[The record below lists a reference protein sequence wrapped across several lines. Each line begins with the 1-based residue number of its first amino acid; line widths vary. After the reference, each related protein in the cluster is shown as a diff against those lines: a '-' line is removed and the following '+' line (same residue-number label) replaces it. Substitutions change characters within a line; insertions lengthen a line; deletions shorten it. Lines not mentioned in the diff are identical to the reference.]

1 MKVTQ
6 EKLPDSQIG
15 LEIEIPPEATKKAYE
30 KVVKQLSRTARI
42 PGFRK
47 GKVPRKILL
56 QQLGPQRIRAA
67 ALEDLIQDSFKEA
80 VENESIDALGNYQLR
95 SPFEELIGKYQ
106 PGEPLIFSGSVDV
119 SPEVKLGDYK
129 GWQIKAEETIYD
141 PQRVDEF
148 LEERRVEAAT
158 LVPIE
163 GRAAQEGDVA
173 IVDYEGRFL
182 PTEEG
187 KEGEEISGAKAQDFE
202 LELEE
207 GKFIKDI
214 VAGILDMNP
223 EETKEIAVTFP
234 DDYPRDDLAGASANF
249 TVTLK
254 ELKEKELPEIDDE
267 FAEDISEF
275 ETLAELKT
283 SLEEQY
289 KEEAEE
295 ATKSSIEAALVT
307 ELLKQAEVD
316 LPKTMLDKEVETML
330 TQTAMQMQQYG
341 MDIKTMF
348 TPENVAQMKE
358 RTRPEAIESLTR
370 SLALLE
376 IGKRESLQ
384 PEETEVEKRMQEVI
398 TELREQ
404 NVDKERLQEMV
415 EEDLLREN
423 TLKWLTEQSEVE
435 LVPEGS
441 LEKEEEEIEEM
452 QTEQQED
459 VEATTAT
466 VDVSAE
472 EV

>member
-80 VENESIDALGNYQLR
+80 VENEAIDALGNYQLR

-148 LEERRVEAAT
+148 LEERRIEAAT

-234 DDYPRDDLAGASANF
+234 EDYPRDDLAGASANF

-283 SLEEQY
+283 SLEDQY

-295 ATKSSIEAALVT
+295 ATKSSIEAALVK
-307 ELLKQAEVD
+307 ELLKQAEVE

-404 NVDKERLQEMV
+404 NVDKERLQEVV
-415 EEDLLREN
+415 EEDLLKEN

-441 LEKEEEEIEEM
+441 LEKEEIEEI
-452 QTEQQED
+452 QTTEQQED

>member
-56 QQLGPQRIRAA
+56 QQLGLQRIRAA

-80 VENESIDALGNYQLR
+80 VESESIEALGNYQLR
-95 SPFEELIGKYQ
+95 SPFEELVGKYK
-106 PGEPLIFSGSVDV
+106 PGETLIFSGSVDV

-129 GWQIKAEETIYD
+129 GWQIKAEETTYD
-141 PQRVDEF
+141 PKRVDEF

-182 PTEEG
+182 ATEEG
-187 KEGEEISGAKAQDFE
+187 EEGEAISGAKAQDFE

-214 VAGILDMNP
+214 VAGIVGMNP

-234 DDYPRDDLAGASANF
+234 EDYPRDDLAGASAKF

-275 ETLAELKT
+275 ETLAELKK
-283 SLEEQY
+283 SLEKQY

-295 ATKSSIEAALVT
+295 ATKSSIEVALVK

-348 TPENVAQMKE
+348 TPENVSQMKE

-384 PEETEVEKRMQEVI
+384 PEETEVEQKMQEVI
-398 TELREQ
+398 TELRDQ
-404 NVDKERLQEMV
+404 SVDRERLREVV
-415 EEDLLREN
+415 EEDLLKEN
-423 TLKWLTEQSEVE
+423 TLKWLTEQSKVE

-441 LEKEEEEIEEM
+441 LEPEEVEGVQVDKEE
-452 QTEQQED
+452 D
-459 VEATTAT
+459 FEANTAT

>member
-1 MKVTQ
+1 MKITQ

-30 KVVKQLSRTARI
+30 NVVKQLSRTARI

-80 VENESIDALGNYQLR
+80 VESESIDALGNYQLR
-95 SPFEELIGKYQ
+95 SSFEELVGKYQ
-106 PGEPLIFSGSVDV
+106 PGEPLLFSGSVDV
-119 SPEVKLGDYK
+119 SPEVELGEYQ
-129 GWQIKAEETIYD
+129 GWQVKAEETTYD
-141 PQRVDEF
+141 PQKVDKF
-148 LEERRVEAAT
+148 LEERRVEQAT
-158 LVPIE
+158 LIPVE

-173 IVDYEGRFL
+173 IVDYKGRFV

-187 KEGEEISGAKAQDFE
+187 TEGEEISGAEAQDFE

-214 VAGILDMNP
+214 VAGIIGMNP
-223 EETKEIAVTFP
+223 EQTKEIPVTFP
-234 DDYPRDDLAGASANF
+234 EDYPRDDLAGASANF

-275 ETLAELKT
+275 ETIAELRE
-283 SLEEQY
+283 SLETRY

-295 ATKSSIEAALVT
+295 ATKSSIEAALVK
-307 ELLKQAEVD
+307 ELLKQAKAN
-316 LPKTMLDKEVETML
+316 LPKTMIDKEVETML

-341 MDIKTMF
+341 MDIQTMF

-376 IGKRESLQ
+376 VGKRESLQ
-384 PEETEVEKRMQEVI
+384 PEPTEIEKRMQEVI
-398 TELREQ
+398 EELGDRDFDQERLRE
-404 NVDKERLQEMV
+404 VV
-415 EEDLLREN
+415 EEDLIKEK
-423 TLKWLTEQSEVE
+423 TLEWLTEHSEIE
-435 LVPEGS
+435 LVPQGS
-441 LEKEEEEIEEM
+441 LEEEELEKV
-452 QTEQQED
+452 QTEQQQD
-459 VEATTAT
+459 VEAATAT
-466 VDVSAE
+466 VNVSAE